1 VTLAADCA
9 AIKLTSK
16 LSAYTAY
23 EIGNSDLSQANH
35 LLVLELGCNFNCCRR
50 FRSASARFFP
60 QQRLQINPKLVTNNL
75 YPEFT
80 TAENM
85 HSAHHNPA
93 ESARTD
99 AHESLVP
106 SRLLGYAQ
114 HSSNQPTSKLPA

>member
-1 VTLAADCA
+1 LSNPVAIVTLAADCA

-75 YPEFT
+75 YPELT

-85 HSAHHNPA
+85 DSAHHNPA
-93 ESARTD
+93 ESARN
-99 AHESLVP
+99 AHESLVASP
-106 SRLLGYAQ
+106 LLSYAQ
-114 HSSNQPTSKLPA
+114 HS